1 MVMDP
6 GTAPLTNSA
15 PPARGGKTRRPSWPL
30 ATGLLGMLVFTAF
43 GFAVAANVEHPFT
56 QPLDDWWRALVG
68 ATNEAQIQNPIV
80 MLFQE
85 IGQIGGAVLMVIVIP
100 GWLFIIRRWRSAL
113 FVLAAEFGVSIVVSQ
128 VVKNLVDRPRPA
140 ADAALGLSG
149 PLIPVDHGS
158 FPSGHGVSVGIL
170 VVAIAAI
177 LPVAARK
184 IWWIVGA
191 VLAIGMIWQRT
202 FVNAHWISDAIVGVI
217 GGASATLLLWWL
229 FWRLLDRDRGKPLF
243 RRVRADQPR
252 ESVAR

>member
-6 GTAPLTNSA
+6 GTPQAPSA
-15 PPARGGKTRRPSWPL
+15 PPATRGAKPPRPAWPL
-30 ATGLLGMLVFTAF
+30 STGIAGMLVFVLF
-43 GFAVAANVEHPFT
+43 GVAVAANVEHPFT

-68 ATNEAQIQNPIV
+68 ATSEAQIQNPIV

-85 IGQIGGAVLMVIVIP
+85 MGQIGGAVLMVILVP
-100 GWLFIIRRWRSAL
+100 GWLFVIRRWRSAL
-113 FVLAAEFGVSIVVSQ
+113 FVLAAELGVNTVVSQ

-177 LPVAARK
+177 LPVAARRV
-184 IWWIVGA
+184 WWIIGA

-229 FWRLLDRDRGKPLF
+229 FWRLLERDRGKPLF
-243 RRVRADQPR
+243 RRVKADQPS